1 MKLIKGILT
10 VLVSVLFISCEKDD
24 IIIIDGNQAPP
35 DHTIENIT
43 KENYVNKL
51 YISVLGRQATT
62 AEFDAGMA
70 IIEKNNLSVAN
81 REELVNVI
89 FEDDQYFHNE
99 YEIIRNNI
107 LNSGDTADVTLFIL
121 IFEQTKMS
129 TNNPTEIA
137 TLDEFIG
144 KLEDMQDIIPDLES
158 GSIDFPEV
166 HRRCINNHFY
176 DEINMGT
183 ENFVVSLYQ
192 NFLFRYPT
200 VSELDAGKL
209 MVDGSESTLF
219 YQIGRNKGDFMDI
232 FLSSREYLEGQVRSA
247 YLRFLFREPTDE
259 ESTSMTTLYEADL
272 DFKAMQLRIL
282 KTDEYVG
289 I

>member
-1 MKLIKGILT
+1 MNFKIGCIAVFSMLLM
-10 VLVSVLFISCEKDD
+10 FSCDKDE
-24 IIIIDGNQAPP
+24 IVIVDGNQAPP
-35 DHTIENIT
+35 DYTIENIT

-62 AEFDAGMA
+62 AEFDAGLA
-70 IIEKNNLSVAN
+70 ILEKNNLSEAN
-81 REELVNVI
+81 REELIEVI
-89 FEDDQYFHNE
+89 FNDLQYYHNE

-107 LNSGDTADVTLFIL
+107 LNSGDTGDVALYIN
-121 IFEQTKMS
+121 IFEQTKLS
-129 TNNPTEIA
+129 TNDQSQLDL
-137 TLDEFIG
+137 LDELIL

-158 GSIDFPEV
+158 GSINFPEV
-166 HRRCINNHFY
+166 HRRCINNNFY

-200 VSELDAGKL
+200 TSELEAGKL
-209 MVDGSESTLF
+209 MVDGTESTIF
-219 YQIGRNKGDFMDI
+219 YQIGRNKDDFMDI
-232 FLSSREYLEGQVRSA
+232 FLSSREYLEGQIRSA

-259 ESTSMTTLYEADL
+259 ESTSMTTLYESDL

-289 I
+289 L